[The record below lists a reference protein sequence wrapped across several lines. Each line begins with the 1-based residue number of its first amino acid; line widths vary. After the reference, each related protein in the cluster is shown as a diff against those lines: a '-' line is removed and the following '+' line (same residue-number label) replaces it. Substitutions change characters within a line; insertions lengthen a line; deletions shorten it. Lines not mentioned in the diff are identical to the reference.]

1 MKSFKETWLTRW
13 RRIRGNKR
21 LIFKGKMILLFIA
34 GFLLLLA
41 IPAVLV
47 GFGSNGEPVVAG
59 QGRHE
64 KEMSP
69 GTQKAQAQVTD
80 SKKANTY
87 NPNVRVYLSKEK
99 KVISLPLETYLEGV
113 VAAEMPITFEVE
125 ALKAQAMAARTFV
138 VNRLEKGST
147 VSLTSYGLPHQLA
160 DVTDTV
166 QHQAYSTDDKLRNQ
180 WKGRY
185 QEYKTKI
192 KQAIEGT
199 RGQILTYQG
208 KPIYAAFFSTSN
220 GRTEN
225 SEEYFTAKYPY
236 LVSVDSSWDRSS
248 PKFERE
254 ATFPLS
260 EVFSKL
266 ENQTKKP
273 LDVAVS
279 AFQAG
284 SQMKVVKK
292 TTGNRVANL
301 SIGDKSFSGREV
313 REALGLA
320 SSDFTWKQDGDKIT
334 FTTYGYGHGVGLSQ
348 WGANLMAQTGAKADK
363 IVKHYYQGI
372 QISEFEKK

>member
-1 MKSFKETWLTRW
+1 MRSYKEIWLTRW

-21 LIFKGKMILLFIA
+21 LLFKGKMILLFIG

-41 IPAVLV
+41 IPTVLV
-47 GFGSNGEPVVAG
+47 GFGSNVALVAG
-59 QGRHE
+59 QAIQE
-64 KEMSP
+64 KETNP
-69 GTQKAQAQVTD
+69 GAQKAQITD
-80 SKKANTY
+80 AKRAITNTY

-113 VAAEMPITFEVE
+113 VAAEMPITFEIE

-147 VSLTSYGLPHQLA
+147 VNLKSYGLPHQLA

-166 QHQAYSTDDKLRNQ
+166 QHQAYSTDDKLKNQ
-180 WKGRY
+180 WKDRY
-185 QEYKTKI
+185 HEYKAKI
-192 KQAIEGT
+192 KWAIAET

-208 KPIYAAFFSTSN
+208 QPIYAAFFSTSN
-220 GRTEN
+220 GRTE
-225 SEEYFTAKYPY
+225 SSDEYFTAKYPY

-248 PKFERE
+248 PKFEKE
-254 ATFPLS
+254 ATYPIS

-266 ENQTKKP
+266 EKQTKKS
-273 LDVAVS
+273 LDVPVS
-279 AFQAG
+279 LFQSG
-284 SQMKVVKK
+284 NQMRIVKK
-292 TTGNRVANL
+292 TTGNRIASL

-320 SSDFTWKQDGDKIT
+320 STDFTWKQEGDKIT

-372 QISEFEKK
+372 QISEFERK

>member
-1 MKSFKETWLTRW
+1 M
-13 RRIRGNKR
+13 RGNKR
-21 LIFKGKMILLFIA
+21 LFFKGKMLLLFIA

-47 GFGSNGEPVVAG
+47 GIGSNAAPAVG
-59 QGRHE
+59 QGSNHDRQTSPEVE
-64 KEMSP
+64 K
-69 GTQKAQAQVTD
+69 TQVSD

-99 KVISLPLETYLEGV
+99 KVVSLPLETYLEGV
-113 VAAEMPITFEVE
+113 VAAEMPITFEME
-125 ALKAQAMAARTFV
+125 AIKAQAMAARTFV

-147 VSLTSYGLPHQLA
+147 VSLKPYGLPNQLA

-166 QHQAYSTDDKLRNQ
+166 QHQAYSTDAKLKTQ
-180 WKGRY
+180 WKDHY
-185 QEYKTKI
+185 QEYKAKI
-192 KQAIEGT
+192 KQAIEDT

-260 EVFSKL
+260 EVFAKL
-266 ENQTKKP
+266 EKQTKKT
-273 LDVAVS
+273 LDVPVS
-279 AFQAG
+279 GFQAG
-284 SQMKVVKK
+284 NQMKIAKK
-292 TTGNRVANL
+292 TTGNRVASM
-301 SIGDKSFSGREV
+301 SIGGKSFSGREV

-320 SSDFTWKQDGDKIT
+320 SSDFTWKQNGDKIT
-334 FTTYGYGHGVGLSQ
+334 FTTYGSGHGVGLSQ

-363 IVKHYYQGI
+363 IVKHYYQGV
-372 QISEFEKK
+372 QISDFEKK